1 MDGRLYLRLEKS
13 SFALLALRNVTASIH
28 QRRRERRDI
37 YNRQSRAEQAAL
49 DRSII
54 VEAIDSMPAEF
65 IGRWLSLAAHDDT
78 DLFQMI
84 YEDKTRNR

>member
-37 YNRQSRAEQAAL
+37 YNRQSRAEQS
-49 DRSII
+49 RQ
-54 VEAIDSMPAEF
+54 
-65 IGRWLSLAAHDDT
+65 H
-78 DLFQMI
+78 
-84 YEDKTRNR
+84 